1 MPSDPNCIFCKIVA
15 GVIPCTKLL
24 DEAGA
29 IAFLDI
35 GPVAPGH
42 SLLIPKEHYNTLD
55 EMPPEA
61 AAAMFRHLPRLI
73 RAVQAATGCEGVNVL
88 QNNGAI
94 AGQVVPHVHVH
105 IIPRTPAGRFS
116 FNWPAGKYEADQM
129 ETLAEAIRA
138 KLV

>member
-1 MPSDPNCIFCKIVA
+1 MSSDPNCIFCKIVA
-15 GVIPCTKLL
+15 GDIPCTKLL
-24 DEAGA
+24 DEDGA
-29 IAFLDI
+29 IAFMDI
-35 GPVAPGH
+35 GPVATGH
-42 SLLIPKEHYNTLD
+42 LLLIPKDHYHTLD

-61 AAAMFRHLPRLI
+61 AATMFRHLPKLI
-73 RAVQAATGCEGVNVL
+73 RAVQAATGSEGVNVL

-116 FNWPAGKYEADQM
+116 FNWPAGTYEPGQM
-129 ETLAEAIRA
+129 ESLAEAIRA